1 MRFQRHQSLCRS
13 PDLRWVDAAENIA
26 MTSKNELDRVAQ
38 AAGTHSW
45 DLSVIPAPIAVMAT
59 RESGRVGEPWVVMAV
74 PGGRG
79 LKVSFYR
86 PGDALDAE
94 GEALCDLSGNPRE
107 MGRELRTVLE
117 DLADG
122 DAAETEAVG

>member
-1 MRFQRHQSLCRS
+1 
-13 PDLRWVDAAENIA
+13 
-26 MTSKNELDRVAQ
+26 MTSNKAELARVAQ

-45 DLSVIPAPIAVMAT
+45 DVSVIASPVGVMAT
-59 RESGRVGEPWVVMAV
+59 KESGRVGEPWVVMAV

-79 LKVSFYR
+79 LRVSFYR

-94 GEALCDLSGNPRE
+94 GEELCDLTGNPRE
-107 MGRELRTVLE
+107 MGRELRSVLE

-122 DAAETEAVG
+122 DAA